1 MAEKPAENPVV
12 TVDVAKMQ
20 ADLNNLAAENRM
32 LHAQMLEQRI
42 GALTAQIQVAELLRD
57 RAQQDL
63 AEIRGK

>member
-63 AEIRGK
+63 AEITGK